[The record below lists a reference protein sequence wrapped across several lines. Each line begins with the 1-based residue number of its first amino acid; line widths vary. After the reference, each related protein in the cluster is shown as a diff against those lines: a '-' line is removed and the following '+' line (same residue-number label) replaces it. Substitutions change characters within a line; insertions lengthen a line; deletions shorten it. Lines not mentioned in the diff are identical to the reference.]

1 MRPFARFG
9 RATARAGVDQP
20 PRTSAKADV
29 VKARP
34 SQAVCGA
41 GPQILELSHRAAAD
55 GLPSIHQAPPTTAGR
70 VALAQL
76 TGSTAAATAAPTAP
90 HGSCLLAG
98 PAALLDAGR
107 LLGRVLDELA
117 HALTRHLAVPS
128 HVEGLLAA
136 LFPAAAAISTT
147 LPSADGQGLAVT
159 PLLQPAA
166 GCQLRYYSQQQQW
179 YRHAE
184 PLGQGGLC
192 TFQLA
197 VPPSGTVLQLIHAFV
212 AELAGRL
219 KLESASISAVVGLQR
234 KVPLSQSP
242 PHTPRTALSAPSSS
256 FRPASCSAS
265 ASAFG
270 SMQSCLD
277 QAPAMPA
284 DCFWMSV

>member
-1 MRPFARFG
+1 M
-9 RATARAGVDQP
+9 
-20 PRTSAKADV
+20 
-29 VKARP
+29 
-34 SQAVCGA
+34 
-41 GPQILELSHRAAAD
+41 
-55 GLPSIHQAPPTTAGR
+55 
-70 VALAQL
+70 
-76 TGSTAAATAAPTAP
+76 
-90 HGSCLLAG
+90 
-98 PAALLDAGR
+98 
-107 LLGRVLDELA
+107 
-117 HALTRHLAVPS
+117 
-128 HVEGLLAA
+128 EGLLAA

-234 KVPLSQSP
+234 KVS
-242 PHTPRTALSAPSSS
+242 RVRRSA
-256 FRPASCSAS
+256 RVTGWGWRWGAVIAGIVVL
-265 ASAFG
+265 FG
-270 SMQSCLD
+270 RMLCVARQTTS
-277 QAPAMPA
+277 
-284 DCFWMSV
+284 